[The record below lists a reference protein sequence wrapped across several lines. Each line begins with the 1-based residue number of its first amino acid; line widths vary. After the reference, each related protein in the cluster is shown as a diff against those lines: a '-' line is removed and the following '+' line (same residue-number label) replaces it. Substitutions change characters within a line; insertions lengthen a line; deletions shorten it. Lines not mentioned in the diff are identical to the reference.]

1 MCECVEKPQCYLYLR
16 GSGDIGICDGPSG
29 GGVAISLT
37 EFLSLGPAEH
47 EFCKKW
53 LGGKTQCGIGSVVKY
68 LRKHYV

>member
-1 MCECVEKPQCYLYLR
+1 MCWRASVLSLLKE
-16 GSGDIGICDGPSG
+16 SGDIGISG
-29 GGVAISLT
+29 GPRGGGEAISLI

-53 LGGKTQCGIGSVVKY
+53 LGGKTQCGMGSVVKY